1 MNKRQ
6 AKRITWDF
14 GNMDQAPII
23 MIQRSVKEQRSKR
36 DLKEFRGSEMY
47 RYSMWF
53 GNTRLKTIIRYLKGV
68 KRHDG

>member
-23 MIQRSVKEQRSKR
+23 MIQRSVKERCYKR
-36 DLKEFRGSEMY
+36 ELREFRALEVY
-47 RYSMWF
+47 RCSRWF
-53 GNTRLKTIIRYLKGV
+53 GNKRRRTIIRYLKGV
-68 KRHDG
+68 RKS